1 MTLWARGEFEKMTH
15 IKHCNQGQYKG
26 SCKFGDE
33 ECPAMNKHPAPE
45 LMEFLEK
52 GEAAKL
58 AKAYH
63 DAGYI
68 GISNKYRLIGRPD
81 RDDWNIVM
89 AERMRCA
96 PADFIKR
103 DGSGQLCERWYEHYV
118 RVYTKDTLE
127 VTEKVYN
134 YLKKMR

>member
-15 IKHCNQGQYKG
+15 MKHCNQGEYDS

-33 ECPAMNKHPAPE
+33 ECPAMKVHPAPE
-45 LMEFLEK
+45 LMEFLEN
-52 GEAAKL
+52 GTAANL
-58 AKAYH
+58 AKEYKEG
-63 DAGYI
+63 GYI
-68 GISNKYRLIGRPD
+68 GISNKYLMIGRPD
-81 RDDWNIVM
+81 REDWHVAM

-103 DGSGQLCERWYEHYV
+103 DGSGQLCERWREHYV
-118 RVYTKDTLE
+118 RCYTKDTLT
-127 VTEKVYN
+127 VSDRVYK